1 MSDEIMN
8 DETAKSDAVE
18 PLCNDCDET
27 FSEFLTEM
35 AEQNA
40 KVATCPKCGKIH
52 GHGKTKTTEPTAQ
65 EGAKKAS

>member
-1 MSDEIMN
+1 MN
-8 DETAKSDAVE
+8 DNTVNSDALE

-35 AEQNA
+35 AELNA

-52 GHGKTKTTEPTAQ
+52 DFVKAKPAEHRAKEPV
-65 EGAKKAS
+65 KKAS

>member
-1 MSDEIMN
+1 MSE
-8 DETAKSDAVE
+8 ETVNNNAVE

-27 FSEFLTEM
+27 FLEFLNEM

-52 GHGKTKTTEPTAQ
+52 DFGNSKPAEQKAHESV
-65 EGAKKAS
+65 KKAS